1 MSKSAGTTSMGTI
14 IPLPRWLHLCSSV
27 FICGLSLLAATPAAG
42 LNYPSKPIKII
53 VPFGPGGFTDVAARI
68 LQKEL
73 APAIGQPIVIE
84 NKPGAG
90 STIGTAE
97 VAKAAPDG
105 YTLVMISTTHVISPH
120 LYKTIPYDPLRDF
133 TPVMKLAEGPYVLIV
148 HPSLAVRSVADL
160 VSLARAQPNT
170 IDYASS
176 GNGSA
181 QHLVGALFVT
191 MARAPLNH
199 IPYKGSSQAM
209 NDVLGG
215 QVKVSF
221 VGVPNALPNLSSGK
235 LKALAVSTRK
245 RYADLPDVPT
255 LEEAGV
261 AGYDATVWLGLLAPP
276 GTPREVVEK
285 LNASIAKILSTPEA
299 KKLMASAGVDV
310 ATSTPEEFAALMRSE
325 LDRWGKVVRE
335 TGATVN

>member
-1 MSKSAGTTSMGTI
+1 MKPLLRSSA
-14 IPLPRWLHLCSSV
+14 
-27 FICGLSLLAATPAAG
+27 FICGLALCLISTGLLAQG
-42 LNYPSKPIKII
+42 QSYPTRPIKII

-97 VAKAAPDG
+97 VAKAPPDG
-105 YTLVMISTTHVISPH
+105 YTLAMISTAHVISPH
-120 LYKTIPYDPLRDF
+120 LYKSMPYDPLRDF
-133 TPVMKLAEGPYVLIV
+133 TPVMKLAEGPYVLV
-148 HPSLAVRSVADL
+148 THPSLPVKSVAEL
-160 VSLARAQPNT
+160 ISLARAQPNT

-191 MARAPLNH
+191 MANAPLSH
-199 IPYKGSSQAM
+199 VPYKGSSQAM

-221 VGVPNALPNLSSGK
+221 VGVPNALPSLGSGK
-235 LKALAVSTRK
+235 LKALAVTTRK
-245 RYADLPDVPT
+245 RYAELPDVPT
-255 LEEAGV
+255 LEESGV
-261 AGYDATVWLGLLAPP
+261 AGYDATIWLGLLAPP
-276 GTPREVVEK
+276 GTPRDIVLK
-285 LNASIAKILSTPEA
+285 LNGAITKILSTPDA
-299 KKLMASAGVDV
+299 RKLMASAGVDV
-310 ATSTPEEFAALMRSE
+310 ATSTPEDFAALMRSE

>member
-1 MSKSAGTTSMGTI
+1 MKRIA
-14 IPLPRWLHLCSSV
+14 
-27 FICGLSLLAATPAAG
+27 LSLLTAASLAG
-42 LNYPSKPIKII
+42 LAFPSFGQQYPTRPIRIV

-97 VAKAAPDG
+97 IAKAEPDG
-105 YTLVMISTTHVISPH
+105 YNLVMISTAHVISPH
-120 LYKTIPYDPLRDF
+120 IYKKMPYDPIKDF
-133 TPVMKLAEGPYVLIV
+133 TPVMKLAEGPYVLAV
-148 HPSLAVRSVADL
+148 HPSLGVNSVKELIA
-160 VSLARAQPNT
+160 LAKSKPNMV
-170 IDYASS
+170 DYASS
-176 GNGSA
+176 GNGSS

-191 MARAPLNH
+191 MAGAPLSH
-199 IPYKGSSQAM
+199 VPYKGSSQAM

-215 QVKVSF
+215 IVKVTF
-221 VGVPNALPNLSSGK
+221 AGVPNVLPNLPTGK
-235 LKALAVSTRK
+235 IKALAVTTKK
-245 RYADLPDVPT
+245 RYSELPDVPT
-255 LEEAGV
+255 LDEAGV
-261 AGYDATVWLGLLAPP
+261 KGYDATIWLGLLAPP
-276 GTPREVVEK
+276 NTPREIVDK
-285 LNASIAKILSTPEA
+285 LNSSIAKILSTPEA

-310 ATSTPEEFAALMRSE
+310 ATSSPEEFGQLMQSE

>member
-1 MSKSAGTTSMGTI
+1 MKKRST
-14 IPLPRWLHLCSSV
+14 V
-27 FICGLSLLAATPAAG
+27 LAAAAIALSG
-42 LNYPSKPIKII
+42 LVAADALAQPFPNRPIKII

-90 STIGTAE
+90 STIGTSE
-97 VAKAAPDG
+97 VSKAQPDG
-105 YTLVMISTTHVISPH
+105 YTLVMISTAHVISPH
-120 LYKTIPYDPLRDF
+120 LYKSIPYDPIRDF
-133 TPVMKLAEGPYVLIV
+133 TPVMKLAEGPYVLVI
-148 HPSLAVRSVADL
+148 HPSLPVKSVGQLIA
-160 VSLARAQPNT
+160 LAKAQPNT

-191 MARAPLNH
+191 MAGAPLSH
-199 IPYKGSSQAM
+199 VPYKGSSQAM

-221 VGVPNALPNLSSGK
+221 VGVPNALPNLMSGK
-235 LKALAVSTRK
+235 LRALAVSTRK

-255 LEEAGV
+255 LDESGV
-261 AGYDATVWLGLLAPP
+261 SGYDATIWLGLLAPP
-276 GTPREVVEK
+276 GTPRDVVQK
-285 LNASIAKILSTPEA
+285 INGTVTRILSTPEA
-299 KKLMASAGVDV
+299 RKLMASAGVDV
-310 ATSTPEEFAALMRSE
+310 ATSTPEEFGALMQSE
-325 LDRWGKVVRE
+325 LDRWGKVVRA

>member
-1 MSKSAGTTSMGTI
+1 MS
-14 IPLPRWLHLCSSV
+14 PRFLAPFALA
-27 FICGLSLLAATPAAG
+27 LAALGTLPAALAQG
-42 LNYPSKPIKII
+42 YPNRPVKII

-73 APAIGQPIVIE
+73 APALGQSIIIE

-97 VAKAAPDG
+97 VAKANPDG
-105 YTLVMISTTHVISPH
+105 YTLVMISTAHVISPH

-133 TPVMKLAEGPYVLIV
+133 APVMKLAEGPYVLVV
-148 HPSLAVRSVADL
+148 HPSLGANSVRDL
-160 VSLARAQPNT
+160 VAMARAKPNS

-191 MARAPLNH
+191 MAGAPLSH
-199 IPYKGSSQAM
+199 VPYKGSSQAM
-209 NDVLGG
+209 NDLVGG

-221 VGVPNALPNLSSGK
+221 VGVPNALPNLSNGK
-235 LKALAVSTRK
+235 LKALGVSGKR
-245 RYADLPDVPT
+245 RYAELPDVPT
-255 LEEAGV
+255 IDEAGV
-261 AGYDATVWLGLLAPP
+261 KDYDATIWLGLLAPK
-276 GTPREVVEK
+276 GTPADVVQK
-285 LNASIAKILSTPEA
+285 LNSTIARVLSSAEA

-310 ATSTPEEFAALMRSE
+310 ATSSPEDFGRLMESE
-325 LDRWGKVVRE
+325 LGRWGRVVKE

>member
-1 MSKSAGTTSMGTI
+1 MKHSRLA
-14 IPLPRWLHLCSSV
+14 
-27 FICGLSLLAATPAAG
+27 LLASVLVALALPAHAQT
-42 LNYPSKPIKII
+42 YPSRPIKII

-68 LQKEL
+68 IQKEL
-73 APAIGQPIVIE
+73 APALGQAVIVE

-90 STIGTAE
+90 STIGTSE
-97 VAKAAPDG
+97 VAKGQPDG
-105 YTLVMISTTHVISPH
+105 YTLVMISTAHVISPH
-120 LYKTIPYDPLRDF
+120 LYKQMPYDPIKDF
-133 TPVMKLAEGPYVLIV
+133 TPVMKLAEGPYVLV
-148 HPSLAVRSVADL
+148 THPSLPVKTVRELIA
-160 VSLARAQPNT
+160 LARAQPNV

-191 MARAPLNH
+191 MAGAPLSH

-221 VGVPNALPNLSSGK
+221 VGVPNALPSLNAGK
-235 LKALAVSTRK
+235 LRALAVSTKK

-255 LEEAGV
+255 LDEAGV
-261 AGYDATVWLGLLAPP
+261 KGFDATIWLGLLAPP
-276 GTPREVVEK
+276 GTPADVVHT
-285 LNASIAKILSTPEA
+285 LNAAITKVLSTPDSR
-299 KKLMASAGVDV
+299 KLMASAGVDV
-310 ATSTPEEFAALMRSE
+310 ATSTPEEFGALLQSE

>member
-1 MSKSAGTTSMGTI
+1 MKRLFLA
-14 IPLPRWLHLCSSV
+14 
-27 FICGLSLLAATPAAG
+27 LLALASFASFAQSFP
-42 LNYPSKPIKII
+42 NRPIKII

-105 YTLVMISTTHVISPH
+105 YTLVMVSTAHVTSPH
-120 LYKTIPYDPLRDF
+120 LYKSMPYDALKDF

-148 HPSLAVRSVADL
+148 HPSLGVNSVQELIA
-160 VSLARAQPNT
+160 LARAKPNT
-170 IDYASS
+170 IDFASS

-191 MARAPLNH
+191 MAHAPLSH
-199 IPYKGSSQAM
+199 VPYKGSSQAM

-215 QVKVSF
+215 IVKVSF
-221 VGVPNALPNLSSGK
+221 VGVPNALPNLAAGK
-235 LKALAVSTRK
+235 IKALAVSTRK

-255 LEEAGV
+255 LDEAGV
-261 AGYDATVWLGLLAPP
+261 KGYDATIWLGLLAPP
-276 GTPREVVEK
+276 GTPRDIVDK
-285 LNASIAKILSTPEA
+285 LNGSITKILSTPEA
-299 KKLMASAGVDV
+299 RKLMASAGVDV
-310 ATSTPEEFAALMRSE
+310 ATSSPEEFARLMHGE
-325 LDRWGKVVRE
+325 FERWGRIVRE
-335 TGATVN
+335 TGMTVN